1 MLYLCGFISD
11 NYVMEPIMSD
21 LICWE
26 KESNVLMFLGGP
38 LYSASTCVRWKFA
51 DLMTVNAVCL
61 YQDTSCDLLEM
72 IGLDPQKTQMIMVIL
87 VYESTLSLVFITMKS
102 SQFLFSL
109 NRPSGKTWLQGLSVV
124 SRTENQPLFFFFF
137 CPLFFWDW
145 LSSVHCT
152 KECIW
157 KVNSMNSPRELSVSC
172 HFFQINVF
180 RYLNI
185 I

>member
-124 SRTENQPLFFFFF
+124 SRTENQPLSFFFSV
-137 CPLFFWDW
+137 P
-145 LSSVHCT
+145 SSFETGLVQYIAP
-152 KECIW
+152 K
-157 KVNSMNSPRELSVSC
+157 NVSEKLIAWIVPESYPC
-172 HFFQINVF
+172 RVTFS
-180 RYLNI
+180 R
-185 I
+185 